1 MEGGYRLCLFL
12 RWYIHFFPLF
22 CGAEGRILGLCTLGK
37 HWATSPA
44 HFVVIRSVSSV
55 YAWWCAACIEADTTN
70 PSRLLACGNT
80 CVKESACHAF
90 LWGRLIEIRTMTPP
104 SHTAESCSQAGALS
118 GALTKV
124 FWLLA
129 ESVVTHDV
137 EVQRVR
143 RTVPSQV
150 GRKRVSFPD
159 LFPSWTLFFL
169 FWRCLRLALDYNK
182 NKTCRARRRSFS
194 HEHWNESRF
203 SSRSKS
209 LNLSRCQ

>member
-1 MEGGYRLCLFL
+1 MHTGQ
-12 RWYIHFFPLF
+12 
-22 CGAEGRILGLCTLGK
+22 TLGK
-37 HWATSPA
+37 HRATSPA
-44 HFVVIRSVSSV
+44 HFMVIRSVSSV

-90 LWGRLIEIRTMTPP
+90 LWGRLIEMRTMTP
-104 SHTAESCSQAGALS
+104 SLTHSGILFTGRGLVRGLDQGFLAACRVCCNSWCRSAESSENGTQPSGKKARELS
-118 GALTKV
+118 WPLSKLNT
-124 FWLLA
+124 F
-129 ESVVTHDV
+129 
-137 EVQRVR
+137 
-143 RTVPSQV
+143 
-150 GRKRVSFPD
+150 
-159 LFPSWTLFFL
+159 FFL